1 MVRDFDR
8 TTDCLRY
15 RTTDLFSG
23 RASHIL
29 AIGSTQFEKL
39 DAGEI
44 QVVTS
49 VITLTEVLVKPLRAG
64 ETELAQKYKD
74 IFLNVE
80 GLTTVAVS
88 FAIAEQAAQL
98 RSKYSLRTPD
108 AIQMATALQC
118 GATALLTNE
127 VRLPSLPTLPL
138 LILDEI
144 LTTQLDSTDSK

>member
-1 MVRDFDR
+1 MAWLETLTGQLIALDTAPLIYFLEEHPTYLPLVAPF
-8 TTDCLRY
+8 
-15 RTTDLFSG
+15 
-23 RASHIL
+23 
-29 AIGSTQFEKL
+29 FEKL

-49 VITLTEVLVKPLRAG
+49 VITLTEVLVKSLRSG
-64 ETELAQKYKD
+64 ETDLAQEYKD

-118 GATALLTNE
+118 GATALLTND
-127 VRLPSLPTLPL
+127 VRLPSLPNLQL
-138 LILDEI
+138 LVLDEI
-144 LTTQLDSTDSK
+144 LSKPA